1 MFCHIVARVYE
12 NGEVD
17 TKVVGLGILFFE
29 NRANL
34 SNFRNSDPSK
44 GKVLYP
50 LSCIEAR
57 WIQYETME
65 KNKRSRAFAR
75 LQLIITLR
83 NLFSACNGYG
93 AVCEPVFHLPFP
105 GTLCRVS

>member
-1 MFCHIVARVYE
+1 MIFCHIVARVYE

-50 LSCIEAR
+50 LGSIEAE
-57 WIQYETME
+57 WIQNGEAVKRLRSGNG
-65 KNKRSRAFAR
+65 KN
-75 LQLIITLR
+75 
-83 NLFSACNGYG
+83 
-93 AVCEPVFHLPFP
+93 ED
-105 GTLCRVS
+105 